1 MLPWGQVL
9 WAAGGSVLRQGTRA
23 SDARPRLL
31 PRALQWPQTLY
42 STSSDN
48 EMQDENPETRIKARR
63 VESREIGKLIDL
75 CVSCRG
81 ASVHAQTTFQAG
93 KLRDTCDLMVPPEPW
108 VVCISLICTV
118 AWCRG

>member
-31 PRALQWPQTLY
+31 PRALQWPQSLY
-42 STSSDN
+42 STTSDN

-63 VESREIGKLIDL
+63 AESREIGELIFL
-75 CVSCRG
+75 CVELSRCLRACPDYFLNWHQLG
-81 ASVHAQTTFQAG
+81 APATSWSHLNLGWYVLA
-93 KLRDTCDLMVPPEPW
+93 
-108 VVCISLICTV
+108 
-118 AWCRG
+118 